1 MEIDGESV
9 YKLKCME
16 LSDRISAK
24 SFPKNRK
31 GGS

>member
-9 YKLKCME
+9 YKLKYLE
-16 LSDRISAK
+16 LSDRVSAK
-24 SFPKNRK
+24 SFPKHRK